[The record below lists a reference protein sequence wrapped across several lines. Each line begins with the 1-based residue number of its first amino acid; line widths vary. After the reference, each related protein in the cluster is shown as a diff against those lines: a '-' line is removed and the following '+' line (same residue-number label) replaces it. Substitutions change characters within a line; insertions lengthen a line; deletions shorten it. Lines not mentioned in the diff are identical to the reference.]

1 MGLKPEVNPRVRAY
15 MYMHTDVSRS
25 QTQSKTL
32 HVVTSIKDMAEVE
45 GNNCRFSIHVVWTLY
60 PLIEGSVVQA
70 NVSFASIFMEAVVY
84 Q

>member
-1 MGLKPEVNPRVRAY
+1 

-32 HVVTSIKDMAEVE
+32 LVVTSIKDMAEVE

-60 PLIEGSVVQA
+60 PLIEGSAAQTK
-70 NVSFASIFMEAVVY
+70 VSFASILKQLYASRHLNFLCLLNIN
-84 Q
+84 